1 MISSLKGN
9 NTLEKLELEGNTLGP
24 KTAKALGLL
33 LRTNTTLKHVNIENN
48 NLTLNGE
55 DVSGVRELAR
65 ALGTGRN
72 RNVDLHYFNMNNCCL
87 NEACGRELEFN
98 MRENF
103 TLIMLDIEN
112 NKNMNYKDVRKI

>member
-9 NTLEKLELEGNTLGP
+9 NTLEKLELEGNILGP

-65 ALGTGRN
+65 VSEYLRFWGIS
-72 RNVDLHYFNMNNCCL
+72 V
-87 NEACGRELEFN
+87 
-98 MRENF
+98 
-103 TLIMLDIEN
+103 I
-112 NKNMNYKDVRKI
+112 NYATYD